1 MDDYENFLN
10 TLQKRGSKPH
20 HISHCFGSRD
30 AWKWLRKN
38 KWKALGEKPC
48 DQSLYSNIVSYINQI
63 LAEKLLEG
71 HEIVFPYQMGSLR
84 VSSKQTK
91 VSIEN
96 GVIKTNYPTDWK
108 RTLQYWYE
116 DEGAKK
122 AHKTIKWMQ
131 KRLVF
136 VRYYKKSAT
145 YKNRRFYSFRPNRS
159 LVKTLSMNCARGM
172 IKAEPVEC

>member
-1 MDDYENFLN
+1 MDDYEDFLN

-38 KWKALGEKPC
+38 KWKELGGKPC

-71 HEIVFPYQMGSLR
+71 HEIVFPYRMGSLR
-84 VSSKQTK
+84 LLSTDAKIT
-91 VSIEN
+91 IEN
-96 GVIKTNYPTDWK
+96 GVVKTNCFTDWK
-108 RTLQYWYE
+108 KTLQYWYE
-116 DEGAKK
+116 DEGARK
-122 AHKTIKWMQ
+122 AHKTIKWVQ

-136 VRYYKKSAT
+136 IKYDRKNAT
-145 YKNRRFYSFRPNRS
+145 HRNRRFYSFRPNRS
-159 LVKTLSMNCARGM
+159 LVKALGKNYARGL
-172 IKAEPVEC
+172 INAESTEC